1 MPLLLQYLA
10 GAVDVSA
17 VVNVDDVDNLP
28 PLVDAVE
35 QAVGPPPLGP
45 EEACQVTFERLA
57 RPVRLASESAERELD
72 DRGHD
77 AWRDALH
84 GAPCRTGELDR
95 TDQGGQLSRLGT
107 PNSARIAASPCVR
120 PAATS
125 ASATVWRMPG

>member
-35 QAVGPPPLGP
+35 QAVGPPSGP
-45 EEACQVTFERLA
+45 DEACQVTFERLA
-57 RPVRLASESAERELD
+57 CPVRLASESAERELD
-72 DRGHD
+72 DRGND
-77 AWRDALH
+77 AWRDALQ
-84 GAPCRTGELDR
+84 GTPCRTGELDR
-95 TDQGGQLSRLGT
+95 IDQGGQLSRLGT

-120 PAATS
+120 PATTS